1 MARRFGKSN
10 RRDETSSR
18 LSRSTQV
25 RNGRTEK
32 PKVSSVLQLQSEYG
46 NAALQRMHAAG
57 ALQARLKIGQPGD
70 KFEREAD
77 SVADRVM
84 RMPDPAISRAEEK
97 DETAQ
102 ARPLAGMI
110 SPLAQRQPAE
120 EEVKKQPEKEEEK
133 PRARLLQREALD
145 EEEIKK
151 QPEEEKD
158 KVQAKFVQQQG
169 EEKEI
174 KAHPE
179 DEQADR
185 KKMIRRQEE
194 EEAQTQPMK
203 EEEPLRKKPLQTKQE
218 EEDVQ
223 KQGAVEEEVKKQPEK
238 EEANAQAK
246 QNGNKTG
253 MVSPRTESGINSI
266 RGGGQPLSPVSRAFF
281 EPRFGVDFSNVRV
294 HADSKAAYL
303 AGSIQAK
310 AFTIGRDVVFGAGQ
324 YAPETSGGKHLLAHE
339 LTHVVQQ
346 RKKVAKESVQRWG
359 PGGHYSLT
367 TNAVND
373 VFDQPSPSFRNI
385 LGASATKM
393 DMKVPEIKFN
403 LGGKII
409 GGVPL
414 DKTTRVRLLQN
425 HYLNNQFNARNH
437 GEGGCYLQD
446 EATARGTNFRQQDYY
461 LNKAR
466 SQERLYRLAPA
477 PAKYPLALPILYD
490 VGDAVHIAQDRGSHG
505 EGATGRGHAWEI
517 LTGKNPDDKS
527 VNATGYETAEFNTK
541 SVLYSVFSLLRS
553 IFNLKFF
560 DRLWDQLR
568 RLGRMAKQLIKT
580 LFQEFKRLVN
590 DVISGVVA
598 LVKGLLRTVQAVVRG
613 IVALVSVIIRVVPK
627 IISAMLRVANTIVQG
642 IIKGAKRV
650 LRRAISAGRLVLQ
663 KAARG
668 LDRSVRF
675 LAKTGRTLY
684 NMGRKGAQRA
694 VNGVSSGITM
704 AMNKTRQ
711 AAGKAKVIMF
721 RGFGKV
727 KNTVLSAPGAIR
739 RRVKS
744 SFKWLAGL

>member
-1 MARRFGKSN
+1 M
-10 RRDETSSR
+10 
-18 LSRSTQV
+18 
-25 RNGRTEK
+25 EK
-32 PKVSSVLQLQSEYG
+32 PKVSSVLQLQRDYG
-46 NAALQRMHAAG
+46 NAALQRMYAAG
-57 ALQARLKIGQPGD
+57 SLQAKLKIGQPGD

-77 SVADRVM
+77 TVADRVM

-97 DETAQ
+97 DETDQ
-102 ARPLAGMI
+102 ARPLAGGI
-110 SPLAQRQPAE
+110 APLMRKQPEE
-120 EEVKKQPEKEEEK
+120 EEVKKKPETEEEK
-133 PRARLLQREALD
+133 PRAKLLQREAPG

-151 QPEEEKD
+151 QPEEEK
-158 KVQAKFVQQQG
+158 
-169 EEKEI
+169 EI
-174 KAHPE
+174 KAQPE
-179 DEQADR
+179 DEEAAG
-185 KKMIRRQEE
+185 KKMIQRQE
-194 EEAQTQPMK
+194 

-253 MVSPRTESGINSI
+253 MISPRTESVISSI

-385 LGASATKM
+385 LGGSATKM
-393 DMKVPEIKFN
+393 DMKIPEIKFN

-409 GGVPL
+409 GGLPL
-414 DKTTRVRLLQN
+414 DETTRIRLLQN

-437 GEGGCYLQD
+437 GEGGCYLQN
-446 EATARGTNFRQQDYY
+446 EATARGINFRQQDYY

-466 SQERLYRLAPA
+466 SQERLFRLAPP

-490 VGDAVHIAQDRGSHG
+490 VGDAAHIAQDRGSHG
-505 EGATGRGHAWEI
+505 EGAKGRGHAWEI

-527 VNATGYETAEFNTK
+527 VNATGYKTAEFNTK
-541 SVLYSVFSLLRS
+541 TVLYSVYSLLRS

-560 DRLWDQLR
+560 DRLWDQLL
-568 RLGRMAKQLIKT
+568 RLGKMAKQLIKT

-590 DVISGVVA
+590 DIIAGVVA
-598 LVKGLLRTVQAVVRG
+598 LVKGLLRAVQAVVRG
-613 IVALVSVIIRVVPK
+613 IVALVRVIIRVVPK
-627 IISAMLRVANTIVQG
+627 IISAMLRVANTIVHG
-642 IIKGAKRV
+642 IINGAKRV

-675 LAKTGRTLY
+675 LANTGRTLY

-694 VNGVSSGITM
+694 VNGVGSGITM
-704 AMNKTRQ
+704 AMDKTKQ

-727 KNTVLSAPGAIR
+727 KNTVLSAPGAIG

-744 SFKWLAGL
+744 SFKWLTGL